1 MKIIKLT
8 AVMILV
14 LLAVVSLYAKEK
26 TVEGELVDVK
36 CYMGGA
42 KGETHQMCAIA
53 CAKSGLPVG
62 VAAKDGKV
70 YNLLV
75 IAPGMAEYMTK
86 RVKITGEYHAESQSI
101 KPTKI
106 LVKEGRK
113 WTEVAIP
120 KTMM

>member
-1 MKIIKLT
+1 
-8 AVMILV
+8 MILV

-26 TVEGELVDVK
+26 TVEGELVDTK

-42 KGETHQMCAIA
+42 KGESHQMCAIA

-75 IAPGMAEYMTK
+75 IAPGLADHMSK
-86 RVKITGEYHAESQSI
+86 RVKVTGEYHAESQSI

-106 LVKEGRK
+106 LVKNGNK

-120 KTMM
+120 KSMM

>member
-1 MKIIKLT
+1 MKIIKST
-8 AVMILV
+8 AVVILV
-14 LLAVVSLYAKEK
+14 MLAVVSLYAKEK
-26 TVEGELVDVK
+26 TVEGELVDVA

-42 KGETHQMCAIA
+42 KGEAHQMCAIA
-53 CAKSGLPVG
+53 CAKKGLPVG

-75 IAPGMAEYMTK
+75 IAPGMADYMSK

-106 LVKEGRK
+106 LVKEGQK
-113 WTEVAIP
+113 WTEVEIP

>member
-1 MKIIKLT
+1 MKIFKST
-8 AVMILV
+8 AVVILV
-14 LLAVVSLYAKEK
+14 MLATVSLYAEDK
-26 TVEGELVDVK
+26 TVEGELVDVT

-42 KGETHQMCAIA
+42 KGETHKMCAIA
-53 CAKSGLPVG
+53 CAKRGQPVG

-75 IAPGMAEYMTK
+75 MAPGMADYMSK

-106 LVKEGRK
+106 LVKDGRK

-120 KTMM
+120 KAMM

>member
-1 MKIIKLT
+1 MKIIKST
-8 AVMILV
+8 AVVILV
-14 LLAVVSLYAKEK
+14 MLATVSLYAEDK

-36 CYMGGA
+36 CFMGGA
-42 KGETHQMCAIA
+42 KGESHQMCAIA

-75 IAPGMAEYMTK
+75 MAPGMADYMSK
-86 RVKITGEYHAESQSI
+86 RVKITGEYYEESQSI

>member
-1 MKIIKLT
+1 MKIIKST
-8 AVMILV
+8 AVLILV
-14 LLAVVSLYAKEK
+14 MLAVVSLYAKEK
-26 TVEGELVDVK
+26 TVEGELVDVT

-42 KGETHQMCAIA
+42 KGEPHQMCAIA
-53 CAKSGLPVG
+53 CAKRGQPVG

-75 IAPGMAEYMTK
+75 MAPGLADHMSK

-106 LVKEGRK
+106 LVKDGRK
-113 WTEVAIP
+113 WTEVAVP
-120 KTMM
+120 KPMM